1 MSLLNSQLPID
12 RIPTP
17 MSTPPAIST
26 EKKVDRRARI
36 FEQTEVPIVTPRCDT
51 PLVAGTH
58 VEFVDSFNFLRQGC
72 VEMTEHNILS
82 VFTYAKPHVVG
93 VQNADPRELYQ
104 TLEYL
109 CIAPTAITRVLTVNH
124 FLERSE
130 DSDFYFQSHYDIE
143 THTVHP
149 LLQWSTPKRLYQTA
163 KVANIPHDQNYAWTM
178 KQVAKEVREHLRK
191 RCACLL
197 SFGLVFSSCTHTSSH
212 FQGQESQAAQVCHHQ
227 EDPFWLLL
235 SPRHPP

>member
-1 MSLLNSQLPID
+1 MSLLNSQLPIY

-58 VEFVDSFNFLRQGC
+58 VEFVDSSNFLRQGC

-82 VFTYAKPHVVG
+82 VFPYTKPQVVG
-93 VQNADPRELYQ
+93 AQNADPKELYQ

-109 CIAPTAITRVLTVNH
+109 CIAPAAVTRVLTVNH

-149 LLQWSTPKRLYQTA
+149 LLQWSTPMRLYQTA
-163 KVANIPHDQNYAWTM
+163 KVANVPHDLNYAWTM
-178 KQVAKEVREHLRK
+178 KQVSKEIREHLRK
-191 RCACLL
+191 R
-197 SFGLVFSSCTHTSSH
+197 
-212 FQGQESQAAQVCHHQ
+212 
-227 EDPFWLLL
+227 
-235 SPRHPP
+235 